1 MYEIK
6 AIMLQNTEKH
16 TIMENTLSDVLFE
29 PSEKD
34 YEFVDAIVDAM
45 YSPHWLDAAHFEN
58 LDEWRRANGKPTFA
72 EYHGGFGVEWFYH
85 PIE

>member
-1 MYEIK
+1 MP
-6 AIMLQNTEKH
+6 QNTEKH

-34 YEFVDAIVDAM
+34 LEFADALVDALYATPKVD
-45 YSPHWLDAAHFEN
+45 DVHFEN
-58 LDEWRRANGKPTFA
+58 LDDWRRANGKPTFA

-85 PIE
+85 PVE